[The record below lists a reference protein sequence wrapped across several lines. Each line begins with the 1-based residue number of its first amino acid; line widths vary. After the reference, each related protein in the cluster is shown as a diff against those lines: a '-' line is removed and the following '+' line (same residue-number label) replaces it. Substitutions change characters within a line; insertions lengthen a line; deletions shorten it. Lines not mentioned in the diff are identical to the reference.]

1 MQQVADWLEKF
12 GLGQYAKSSA
22 ENDISFSV
30 LSDPT
35 DQDHKDIGVSLGH
48 RRQLLC
54 EIAKLGQT
62 IAAPESA
69 PSVTAR
75 PIAAPTVA
83 PHADVTGERRQP
95 ACCVR
100 RNPPQE
106 KLVGLCHGCPL
117 RQRRAYNAACR
128 NSFSKAAASLRT
140 LANVTGASAFV
151 AQSAH

>member
-30 LSDPT
+30 LSDLT
-35 DQDHKDIGVSLGH
+35 DQDHKDIGVSLCH
-48 RRQLLC
+48 RRQLLR

-62 IAAPESA
+62 TAAP
-69 PSVTAR
+69 
-75 PIAAPTVA
+75 APTVA
-83 PHADVTGERRQP
+83 PHADATGERSQP

-100 RNPPQE
+100 QNPPQE
-106 KLVGLCHGCPL
+106 KLVGVCHGCPL

-151 AQSAH
+151 AQAAH